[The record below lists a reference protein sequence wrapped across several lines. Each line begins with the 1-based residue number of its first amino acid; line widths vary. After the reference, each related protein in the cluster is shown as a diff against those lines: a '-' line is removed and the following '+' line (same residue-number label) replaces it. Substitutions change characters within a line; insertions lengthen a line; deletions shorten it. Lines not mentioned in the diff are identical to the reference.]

1 VQSDGLIDGAQLVEA
16 IRPQRTNAQTQIDFR
31 EGWNCCIHEVTLYL
45 HGLIDGATAAMIRQ
59 VLQLQAPSNGNSSPL
74 NSPPVGLHT
83 PVQLQGFQGS
93 ACPYKIR
100 PLMRKAALFYNPH
113 SGRRKKHRLKDV
125 EAAAS
130 ILRAAGIE
138 VEVAPTRA
146 ASDAAAQVRMSIREG
161 FDAIVACGGDGTVHD
176 VLQGLAGKDAVLGII
191 PLGTAN
197 ALAHDLRLP
206 ISAEGAARALLT
218 ATPKRIGVGKIE
230 YRNFNNIPS
239 SRFFTVAA
247 GVGVDAHLFYKL
259 NRLIK
264 DRMGMLAYY
273 TKATHLW
280 LTHRMRYFEAEFSEN
295 GGGRQREARLSE
307 MLAVRI
313 NHFGGVLRELAPG
326 ASLARNDM
334 RLVLCRTGNRALY
347 LAYVFRGMLGL
358 SNGVPGIELVH
369 ADEIICR
376 HAEGEKNEDIYVEAD
391 GELLG
396 RLPITL
402 SMVPDAL
409 TVLVPQNHPMY

>member
-1 VQSDGLIDGAQLVEA
+1 
-16 IRPQRTNAQTQIDFR
+16 
-31 EGWNCCIHEVTLYL
+31 
-45 HGLIDGATAAMIRQ
+45 
-59 VLQLQAPSNGNSSPL
+59 
-74 NSPPVGLHT
+74 
-83 PVQLQGFQGS
+83 
-93 ACPYKIR
+93 
-100 PLMRKAALFYNPH
+100 MRKAALFYNPH

-125 EAAAS
+125 ESAAS

-146 ASDAAAQVRMSIREG
+146 ASDAAAQVRMAIREG
-161 FDAIVACGGDGTVHD
+161 FDTIVACGGDGTVHD
-176 VLQGLAGKDAVLGII
+176 VLQGLAGKDAALGII

-197 ALAHDLRLP
+197 AMAHDLRLP
-206 ISAEGAARALLT
+206 ISAEAAARALLT
-218 ATPKRIGVGKIE
+218 ATPKRIAVGKIE
-230 YRNFNNIPS
+230 FRDFNNIPS
-239 SRFFTVAA
+239 SRYFTVAA

-259 NRLIK
+259 NRMIK

-280 LTHRMRYFEAEFSEN
+280 MTHRMRYFEAEFSQN
-295 GGGRQREARLSE
+295 GGGKQSEARLSE

-326 ASLARNDM
+326 ASLVRNDM

-358 SNGVPGIELVH
+358 SNGVPGIELAH
-369 ADEIICR
+369 ADQIICR
-376 HAEGEKNEDIYVEAD
+376 HASGEKDEDIYVEAD

-409 TVLVPQNHPMY
+409 TVLVPKDHPMY

>member
-1 VQSDGLIDGAQLVEA
+1 
-16 IRPQRTNAQTQIDFR
+16 
-31 EGWNCCIHEVTLYL
+31 
-45 HGLIDGATAAMIRQ
+45 
-59 VLQLQAPSNGNSSPL
+59 
-74 NSPPVGLHT
+74 
-83 PVQLQGFQGS
+83 
-93 ACPYKIR
+93 
-100 PLMRKAALFYNPH
+100 MRKAALFYNPH
-113 SGRRKKHRLKDV
+113 SGRRKKHRVKDV
-125 EAAAS
+125 EAVAA
-130 ILRAAGIE
+130 ILRAAGVE

-146 ASDAAAQVRMSIREG
+146 ASDAGAQVRMAVREG

-206 ISAEGAARALLT
+206 ISAKAAARALLT
-218 ATPKRIGVGKIE
+218 AAPKRIALGKIE
-230 YRNFNNIPS
+230 FRDFNNIPS
-239 SRFFTVAA
+239 SRYFTVAA

-280 LTHRMRYFEAEFSEN
+280 LTHRMRYFEAEFSKN
-295 GGGRQREARLSE
+295 GGGAQREARLSE

-369 ADEIICR
+369 ADEITCR
-376 HAEGEKNEDIYVEAD
+376 HASGEKDEDIYVEAD

-409 TVLVPQNHPMY
+409 TVLVPKDHPMY

>member
-1 VQSDGLIDGAQLVEA
+1 
-16 IRPQRTNAQTQIDFR
+16 
-31 EGWNCCIHEVTLYL
+31 
-45 HGLIDGATAAMIRQ
+45 
-59 VLQLQAPSNGNSSPL
+59 
-74 NSPPVGLHT
+74 
-83 PVQLQGFQGS
+83 
-93 ACPYKIR
+93 
-100 PLMRKAALFYNPH
+100 MRRAALFYNPH

-125 EAAAS
+125 EAAAG
-130 ILRAAGIE
+130 ILRSAGVQ

-146 ASDAAAQVRMSIREG
+146 AADAAAQIRMSVGEG
-161 FDAIVACGGDGTVHD
+161 FDTIVACGGDGTVHD
-176 VLQGLAGKDAVLGII
+176 VLQGLAGKDAALGVI

-206 ISAEGAARALLT
+206 ISAERAARALLT
-218 ATPKRIGVGKIE
+218 ATPRRIAVGKIE
-230 YRNFNNIPS
+230 YRDFNNIPS
-239 SRFFTVAA
+239 SRYFTVAA

-280 LTHRMRYFEAEFSEN
+280 LTHRMRYFEAEFSRN
-295 GGGRQREARLSE
+295 GEGPKREARLSE

-313 NHFGGVLRELAPG
+313 NYFGGVLRELAPG

-347 LAYVFRGMLGL
+347 LAYVFRGTIGL
-358 SNGVPGIELVH
+358 SNVIPGIELAH
-369 ADEIICR
+369 ADQITCR
-376 HAEGEKNEDIYVEAD
+376 SAAGEKPEDIYVEAD

-409 TVLVPQNHPMY
+409 TVLVPKDHPMY

>member
-1 VQSDGLIDGAQLVEA
+1 MES
-16 IRPQRTNAQTQIDFR
+16 
-31 EGWNCCIHEVTLYL
+31 
-45 HGLIDGATAAMIRQ
+45 
-59 VLQLQAPSNGNSSPL
+59 
-74 NSPPVGLHT
+74 
-83 PVQLQGFQGS
+83 
-93 ACPYKIR
+93 
-100 PLMRKAALFYNPH
+100 
-113 SGRRKKHRLKDV
+113 
-125 EAAAS
+125 AAA
-130 ILRAAGIE
+130 ILRAAGVE

-146 ASDAAAQVRMSIREG
+146 ASDAAAQVRMAIREG
-161 FDAIVACGGDGTVHD
+161 FDTIVACGGDGTVDD
-176 VLQGLAGKDAVLGII
+176 VLQGLAGKDAALGVI

-206 ISAEGAARALLT
+206 ISAAGAARALLT
-218 ATPKRIGVGKIE
+218 AAPKRIAVGKIE
-230 YRNFNNIPS
+230 FRDLNNIPS
-239 SRFFTVAA
+239 SRYFTVAA

-280 LTHRMRYFEAEFSEN
+280 LTHRMRYFEAEFSKN
-295 GGGRQREARLSE
+295 GGSSQREARLSE

-369 ADEIICR
+369 ADQVTVR
-376 HAEGEKNEDIYVEAD
+376 SVAVEKPEDIFAEAD

-409 TVLVPQNHPMY
+409 TVLVPKDHPMY

>member
-1 VQSDGLIDGAQLVEA
+1 
-16 IRPQRTNAQTQIDFR
+16 
-31 EGWNCCIHEVTLYL
+31 
-45 HGLIDGATAAMIRQ
+45 
-59 VLQLQAPSNGNSSPL
+59 
-74 NSPPVGLHT
+74 
-83 PVQLQGFQGS
+83 
-93 ACPYKIR
+93 
-100 PLMRKAALFYNPH
+100 MRKAALFYNPH
-113 SGRRKKHRLKDV
+113 SGRRKKYRLKDV
-125 EAAAS
+125 ESAAA

-146 ASDAAAQVRMSIREG
+146 ASDAAAQVRMAVREG

-176 VLQGLAGKDAVLGII
+176 VLQGLAGKEAVLGII

-197 ALAHDLRLP
+197 AMAHDLRLP

-218 ATPKRIGVGKIE
+218 AVPKRIAVGKIE
-230 YRNFNNIPS
+230 YRDFNNIPS
-239 SRFFTVAA
+239 SRYFTVAA

-259 NRLIK
+259 NRMIK

-280 LTHRMRYFEAEFSEN
+280 MTHRMRYFEAEFSQN
-295 GGGRQREARLSE
+295 GGGKQSEARLSE

-358 SNGVPGIELVH
+358 SNGVPGIELAH

-376 HAEGEKNEDIYVEAD
+376 HASGEKDEDIYVEAD

-402 SMVPDAL
+402 SMVADAL
-409 TVLVPQNHPMY
+409 TVLVPKDHPRY

>member
-1 VQSDGLIDGAQLVEA
+1 
-16 IRPQRTNAQTQIDFR
+16 
-31 EGWNCCIHEVTLYL
+31 
-45 HGLIDGATAAMIRQ
+45 
-59 VLQLQAPSNGNSSPL
+59 
-74 NSPPVGLHT
+74 
-83 PVQLQGFQGS
+83 
-93 ACPYKIR
+93 
-100 PLMRKAALFYNPH
+100 MRRAALFYNPL
-113 SGRRKKHRLKDV
+113 SGRRRKHRVKDV
-125 EAAAS
+125 EAAS
-130 ILRAAGIE
+130 SVLRAAGVE

-146 ASDAAAQVRMSIREG
+146 ASDAAAQVRMAIREG
-161 FDAIVACGGDGTVHD
+161 FDTIVACGGDGTIHD
-176 VLQGLAGKDAVLGII
+176 VLQGLAGKEATLGII

-197 ALAHDLRLP
+197 AMAHDLCLP
-206 ISAEGAARALLT
+206 LSPDRAARALLT
-218 ATPKRIGVGKIE
+218 ATPKRIAVGKIE
-230 YRNFNNIPS
+230 YRDFNNIPS
-239 SRFFTVAA
+239 SRYFTVAA

-280 LTHRMRYFEAEFSEN
+280 MTHRMRYFEAEFSSS
-295 GGGRQREARLSE
+295 GSGTQREARLSE

-326 ASLARNDM
+326 ASLTRNDM

-347 LAYVFRGMLGL
+347 LAYVFRGILGM
-358 SNGVPGIELVH
+358 SNGVPGIELAH
-369 ADEIICR
+369 ADQIICR
-376 HAEGEKNEDIYVEAD
+376 SAAGEKPEDIYVEAD

-409 TVLVPQNHPMY
+409 SVLVPKDHPMY